1 VADVTGKNLIYTKL
15 RRSIVTGRRKPGER
29 LNLQALAESF
39 GCSITPVRDAL
50 QMLHQEGLATIKPR
64 SGYFVTHLTLKEIY
78 DLFDLREILELAA
91 AERVAGRITDAQLEE
106 LENIHAGYTDED
118 EASLERYAD
127 ENRRLHCLI
136 AKASGNDELAKA
148 IGRIHDQLARFMVA
162 SHADQSMMAFK
173 HQDLIRALRT
183 RDAAA
188 VREAMY
194 KDLNDARE
202 KTLQRVIETGG
213 AFWQL
218 RTHSRQTEQNGSS
231 EKIIIPN
238 A

>member
-1 VADVTGKNLIYTKL
+1 VADVTEKKLIYTKL
-15 RRSIVTGRRKPGER
+15 RRTIVTGRSKPGER
-29 LNLQALAESF
+29 LNPRDLAKSF
-39 GCSITPVRDAL
+39 GCSVMPVRDAF
-50 QMLHQEGLATIKPR
+50 QMLHQEGLVTIKPR

-78 DLFDLREILELAA
+78 DLFDLREILEMAA
-91 AERVAGRITDAQLEE
+91 AEKAAGRITDAQLEE
-106 LENIHAGYTDED
+106 LENIHAGYTGED

-136 AKASGNDELAKA
+136 AEASGNKELAKA

-162 SHADQSMMAFK
+162 SHADQSMMAFG
-173 HQDLIRALRT
+173 HQNLINALRT
-183 RDAAA
+183 RDTAA

-202 KTLQRVIETGG
+202 KTLQRVIEEGG

-218 RTHSRQTEQNGSS
+218 RTHSQQTVQTE
-231 EKIIIPN
+231 
-238 A
+238 